1 MKNREEKRDKTIEHL
16 KQAIDAKKPSQ
27 VSASEGSFLLLERI
41 ENILLDMQQG
51 EKADKTAGT
60 TLSATV
66 PAPAKKRF
74 RLFG

>member
-1 MKNREEKRDKTIEHL
+1 MKNREEKRDKTLEFL
-16 KQAIDAKKPSQ
+16 KEQINSKKPSQ

-41 ENILLDMQQG
+41 ENILLDMQQREG
-51 EKADKTAGT
+51 ADKTAKT
-60 TLSATV
+60 TLSAAV